1 MLEPNQRDEFAP
13 MPFCIKAL
21 TPEGAATRYLVYSTD
36 KDFVPVTANNAD
48 EAVKQS
54 GIAAPVRIIRE
65 EVMGRLILERSMF
78 E

>member
-13 MPFCIKAL
+13 MPFCIKTL
-21 TPEGAATRYLVYSTD
+21 TPEGAATRYLIYSSN
-36 KDFVPVTANNAD
+36 KDFVPVVANNAD

-54 GIAAPVRIIRE
+54 GIAMPVRIIRE
-65 EVMGRLILERSMF
+65 EVMRQLILERSMF